1 MVAFLLLGQ
10 IPGTDWQIDFQ
21 HWLYGMTL
29 LAALLLAYALH
40 RKHAGRTLLILLA
53 IRLSV
58 LRADVRLQA

>member
-21 HWLYGMTL
+21 HWLYGMVL
-29 LAALLLAYALH
+29 LVVFLLLYTLH
-40 RKHAGRTLLILLA
+40 RKQVGRTMVILLA

-58 LRADVRLQA
+58 LQTELRPRA

>member
-21 HWLYGMTL
+21 HWLYGMVL
-29 LAALLLAYALH
+29 LAVLLFLRALH
-40 RKHAGRTLLILLA
+40 RRQFGRNLLILLA

-58 LRADVRLQA
+58 LQTELRPRV

>member
-21 HWLYGMTL
+21 HWLYGMVL
-29 LAALLLAYALH
+29 LVASLLLYTLH
-40 RKHAGRTLLILLA
+40 RKQVGRTMAILLA

-58 LRADVRLQA
+58 LQTELRPRA

>member
-21 HWLYGMTL
+21 HWLYGMVL
-29 LAALLLAYALH
+29 LVVFLLLYALH
-40 RKHAGRTLLILLA
+40 RKQVGRTMAILLA

-58 LRADVRLQA
+58 LQTELRPRA

>member
-21 HWLYGMTL
+21 HWLYGM
-29 LAALLLAYALH
+29 ALLVALLFLLALH
-40 RKHAGRTLLILLA
+40 RKRAGRNLLILLA

-58 LRADVRLQA
+58 LQTELRPRA

>member
-21 HWLYGMTL
+21 HWLYGMVL
-29 LAALLLAYALH
+29 LVVSLLLYALH
-40 RKHAGRTLLILLA
+40 RKQVGRTMAILLA

-58 LRADVRLQA
+58 LQTELRPRA